1 MTLRE
6 TVQQIEKSLS
16 PRYGAGE
23 ARAMAGIIMEHLKG
37 YSAVDLVLYGD
48 REVSD
53 FIKGKIDAVVERLL
67 AGEPIQY
74 IIGSTRWHGLTIK
87 VTPDVLIP
95 RPETSEL
102 VDLITDRYGDTPDLN
117 VLDLC
122 TGSGCIAIALA
133 RSLPFSKVTGVD
145 ISDEAL
151 AVARDN
157 GKELKVS
164 VKWLKA
170 DVLNLSMTGTYD
182 IIVSNPPYVLESE
195 RAEMEAH
202 VLDHEPSLALFVSDD
217 DPLRFY
223 SAILGKAPRLLSESG
238 RIYFE
243 INPLEASSL
252 RDLMVSGGWQDVTVI
267 KDIHGTDRFMT
278 AQRPQR

>member
-6 TVQQIEKSLS
+6 TVKNIEKSLA
-16 PRYGAGE
+16 PRYGEGE
-23 ARAMAGIIMEHLKG
+23 ARAMAAIILEHLKG
-37 YSAVDLVLYGD
+37 YSAVDVVLNGD

-53 FIKGKIDAVVERLL
+53 FISGKIDAIVTRLL

-87 VTPDVLIP
+87 VSPEVLIP

-102 VDLITDRYGDTPDLN
+102 VDLITDRYGDTPDLR

-122 TGSGCIAIALA
+122 TGSGCIAVALA
-133 RSLPFSKVTGVD
+133 RALPFAAVTGVD
-145 ISDEAL
+145 ISDGAL
-151 AVARDN
+151 EVACEN
-157 GKELKVS
+157 GRNLKTS
-164 VKWLKA
+164 VKWIKA
-170 DVLNLSMTGTYD
+170 DVLNLSMIGSYD

-195 RAEMEAH
+195 RAGMEAH
-202 VLDHEPSLALFVSDD
+202 VLDHEPDIALFVPDD

-223 SAILGKAPRLLSESG
+223 NAILAAAPRLLAAGG

-243 INPLEASSL
+243 INPLEAELLSSE
-252 RDLMVSGGWQDVTVI
+252 MKTSGWREVTVV
-267 KDIHGTDRFMT
+267 KDVHGADRFIT
-278 AQRPQR
+278 ALRPLQ

>member
-23 ARAMAGIIMEHLKG
+23 ARAMAAIIMEHLKG
-37 YSAVDLVLYGD
+37 YSTVDLVLYGD

-53 FIKGKIDAVVERLL
+53 FIREKIDAIVKRLL

-102 VDLITDRYGDTPDLN
+102 VDIITDRFGGTPDLR

-133 RSLPFSKVTGVD
+133 RSLPFARVTGVD
-145 ISDEAL
+145 ISAGAL
-151 AVARDN
+151 EVARDN

-170 DVLNLSMTGTYD
+170 DVLDMSMTGNFD

-195 RAEMEAH
+195 RAGMEAH
-202 VLDHEPSLALFVSDD
+202 VLDHEPALALFVPDD

-223 SAILGKAPRLLSESG
+223 RAILSKAPHLLSDSG

-243 INPLEASSL
+243 INPLEAASL
-252 RDLMVSGGWQDVTVI
+252 RDMMRSLDWQDVSVI
-267 KDIHGTDRFMT
+267 KDIHGTDRFIT
-278 AQRPQR
+278 ALRPQK

>member
-6 TVQQIEKSLS
+6 TVKNIENSLTK
-16 PRYGAGE
+16 RYGAGE
-23 ARAMAGIIMEHLKG
+23 AKALAGIIMEHLKG

-48 REVSD
+48 REVTD
-53 FIKGKIDAVVERLL
+53 YTAGKVSAIVDRLL

-102 VDLITDRYGDTPDLN
+102 VDLITDRFGNTSDLR

-122 TGSGCIAIALA
+122 TGSGCIAVALA
-133 RSLPFSKVTGVD
+133 RALPFAQVTGVD
-145 ISDEAL
+145 ISEAAL

-157 GKELKVS
+157 GSALKVA

-170 DVLNLSMTGTYD
+170 DVFNLSLTGSYD

-195 RAEMEAH
+195 RATMEPH
-202 VLDHEPSLALFVSDD
+202 VLDHEPELALFVPDD

-223 SAILGKAPRLLSESG
+223 TAILSRAILLLSGSG

-243 INPLEASSL
+243 INPLEAARLSSF
-252 RDLMVSGGWQDVTVI
+252 MKSAGWEDVTVV
-267 KDIHGTDRFMT
+267 KDIHGTDRFIT
-278 AQRPQR
+278 ALRPQQ

>member
-145 ISDEAL
+145 ISDGAL

-164 VKWLKA
+164 VNWLKA

-182 IIVSNPPYVLESE
+182 IIVSNPPYVLASE

-202 VLDHEPSLALFVSDD
+202 VLDHEPSLALFVPDD

-223 SAILGKAPRLLSESG
+223 SAILSKAPRLLSESG

>member
-23 ARAMAGIIMEHLKG
+23 AKAMAGIIMEHLKG

-145 ISDEAL
+145 ISDGAL

-202 VLDHEPSLALFVSDD
+202 VLDHEPSLALFVPDD

-223 SAILGKAPRLLSESG
+223 SAILSKAPRLLSESG